1 VASQRL
7 QAGTESSN
15 PASSNRRVSEPG
27 PSVSPKAPL
36 PRAGAAAHAAA
47 PPRERP
53 GRGVEGA
60 LRARPSVQ
68 ADGILLPKVCGYEFL
83 SELNHRVTSPGS
95 NSSHRACAADV
106 RSPAAARARFAFSAV
121 RTSRLARSAM
131 SVSSETPFSP
141 ISRVRQMRLM
151 VSSNTIPAM
160 TPASFFHADGRSLS
174 ITYPVVIETASL
186 ASGLVPPAAE
196 VSKLALSARRRQRS
210 RRP

>member
-1 VASQRL
+1 
-7 QAGTESSN
+7 
-15 PASSNRRVSEPG
+15 
-27 PSVSPKAPL
+27 
-36 PRAGAAAHAAA
+36 
-47 PPRERP
+47 
-53 GRGVEGA
+53 
-60 LRARPSVQ
+60 
-68 ADGILLPKVCGYEFL
+68 
-83 SELNHRVTSPGS
+83 
-95 NSSHRACAADV
+95 
-106 RSPAAARARFAFSAV
+106 
-121 RTSRLARSAM
+121 M

-141 ISRVRQMRLM
+141 ISRVRQMPLM